1 MIKSLKTYKILL
13 IIGIFA
19 VFLLLFFARQRFQNR
34 EITKIEVDFT
44 RNSNHFLSQKML
56 ITLLKKNMDNSVKM
70 YVNAVDLNKL
80 EAVLNDHKMIE
91 KAEVFFNG
99 NAEIVAKVK
108 QKEAIARVFDNGRSY
123 YLDEEAN
130 EMPLSEIY
138 SARVPLIYGKLAQQQ
153 KEGVSKLMKTIL
165 EDEFLKASVVAITM
179 KSNKDVIL
187 YVRDFDF
194 EVYFGPLEDIE
205 EKLRKYKVFVQFYR
219 KNKKEEVYKSINLN
233 YNKQVICSK

>member
-1 MIKSLKTYKILL
+1 
-13 IIGIFA
+13 
-19 VFLLLFFARQRFQNR
+19 
-34 EITKIEVDFT
+34 
-44 RNSNHFLSQKML
+44 
-56 ITLLKKNMDNSVKM
+56 MDNSVKM

-91 KAEVFFNG
+91 KADVFFNG

-108 QKEAIARVFDNGRSY
+108 QKEAIARVFDNGKSY

-138 SARVPLIYGKLAQQQ
+138 SARVPLIYGNIAQQQ
-153 KEGVSKLMKTIL
+153 KEGVSKLMQTIL
-165 EDEFLKASVVAITM
+165 NDEFLKASVVAITM

-187 YVRDFDF
+187 QVRDFDF